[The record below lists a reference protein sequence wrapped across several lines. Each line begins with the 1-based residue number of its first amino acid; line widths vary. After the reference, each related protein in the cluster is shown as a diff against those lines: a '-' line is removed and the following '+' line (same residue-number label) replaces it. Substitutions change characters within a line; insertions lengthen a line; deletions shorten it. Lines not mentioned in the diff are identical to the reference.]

1 MLKSMRR
8 SVQSTFVKFFLF
20 GLLIISFGLW
30 GITDLFV
37 SSPETQTVARVDD
50 AELDFPTYANR
61 FQSTLRQTGLLG
73 VDFEINATTGK
84 FIENAVLEPW
94 GLEVA
99 MGKEIAAMRLA
110 VTDTELRDQIQ
121 RDPTFRDSSGV
132 FSRQRFESFLSS
144 RRLNEALYLQQL
156 RGSVLQ
162 NQLVRTMLSS
172 TPVPPEQAKLLAQYD
187 LTFRDSRMF
196 EVLATPLMSIP
207 VASTADIE
215 AFYDDRQEDFRVDE
229 KRNIEMLSLSLSDIA
244 ATVQLDDG
252 AVEQHFAENQ
262 DAYSVPERRT
272 VERILFPDEA
282 KSREAWLALQEG
294 QDFVSVAKKFADL
307 SQEAIELGEIMRE
320 GFADTA
326 LAEQAFRLGVDKVS
340 DPFEGLFGWM
350 IVRTRAIKSAIIPEF
365 SSVKD
370 ELEAELRQERA
381 TDLVFDYVDQVEDLL
396 AGGATLAEI
405 AADIR
410 LPKLQ
415 KVIEMGSDDQDSMLL
430 QSQVASLEEAGD
442 SQMFEDNTGGY
453 RLIELQSIIESRIP
467 ALADIRTSV
476 ESAWRE
482 DQQYALALAQAK
494 TLANRVNNGET
505 LEAVANAT
513 GLTLRK
519 TEAVNRDGR
528 QKNPGESVA
537 AFVEAA
543 HIDALFALD
552 AGIAVALPSELGARM
567 LVLGTETV
575 EEGKASSER
584 STLKSEIASEM
595 FMGFEQALRAKY
607 PIEKN
612 RAALNHVYSYLNGA
626 NG

>member
-8 SVQSTFVKFFLF
+8 SVQSTFVKIFLF

-30 GITDLFV
+30 GITDLFT

-50 AELDFPTYANR
+50 TELDFPTYANR
-61 FQSTLRQTGLLG
+61 FQATLRQTGLLG
-73 VDFEINATTGK
+73 VDFEINATTGQ

-99 MGKEIAAMRLA
+99 MSKEIAAMRLA

-121 RDPTFRDSSGV
+121 RDPTFRDNSGV
-132 FSRQRFESFLSS
+132 FSRQRFETFLSR
-144 RRLNEALYLQQL
+144 RRLNEGLYLQQL
-156 RGSVLQ
+156 RGTVLQ
-162 NQLVRTMLSS
+162 NQLVRTMLAS

-187 LTFRDSRMF
+187 LTFRDSRIF
-196 EVLATPLMSIP
+196 EVLATPLMSISAP
-207 VASTADIE
+207 SATDIE
-215 AFYDDRQEDFRVDE
+215 AFYNDRQEDFRVDE

-244 ATVQLDDG
+244 ATVKLDDG
-252 AVEQHFAENQ
+252 AVEQYFAENQ

-282 KSREAWLALQEG
+282 KSREAWLALQSG

-326 LAEQAFRLGVDKVS
+326 LAERAFRLGVDKVS

-350 IVRTRAIKSAIIPEF
+350 IVRTRAIKPAIIPEF

-370 ELEAELRQERA
+370 ELETELRQERA

-415 KVIEMGSDDQDSMLL
+415 KGIEMGSDDSDSLLL
-430 QSQVASLEEAGD
+430 QSQVASLKEAGD
-442 SQMFEDNTGGY
+442 RQMFEDSTDGY
-453 RLIELQSIIESRIP
+453 RLIELQKITESRIP
-467 ALADIRTSV
+467 ALADIRASV
-476 ESAWRE
+476 EAAWRE
-482 DQQYALALAQAK
+482 EQQHALALTQAK
-494 TLANRVNNGET
+494 ALASRVNGGES
-505 LEAVANAT
+505 LQAIARST
-513 GLTLRK
+513 GLTLRT
-519 TEAVNRDGR
+519 TEAVNRDGA
-528 QKNPGESVA
+528 QKDPQGTPT
-537 AFVEAA
+537 AFVEPA

-552 AGIAVALPSELGARM
+552 AGVAVALPSELGARV

-575 EEGKASSER
+575 EDGEANSEQSILQR
-584 STLKSEIASEM
+584 EIASEM

-607 PIEKN
+607 PMEKN
-612 RAALNHVYSYLNGA
+612 RAALDHMYSYLNGA